1 MRAVQTEPETLCEEG
16 VPAPSSRVCGS
27 VPGVAIAGPVGLWD
41 ALPVMSLQGEE
52 HSPSRKRQPCTVS
65 FISLHSF
72 ISSGVTSMCST
83 CYVHSSSLI
92 IVAVWFLYASH
103 PTHTM
108 HSPLLTL
115 HIYLPIIR
123 TMCLYVYIFL
133 NRRAVLWENN
143 LWEEPDF

>member
-65 FISLHSF
+65 FISLHLFRCNKHVQHLLRAQQFSNNCSCVVSVCQPPNTHYAL
-72 ISSGVTSMCST
+72 SSAHTA
-83 CYVHSSSLI
+83 YL
-92 IVAVWFLYASH
+92 F
-103 PTHTM
+103 THNP
-108 HSPLLTL
+108 HNVSVCIHLS
-115 HIYLPIIR
+115 
-123 TMCLYVYIFL
+123 
-133 NRRAVLWENN
+133 E
-143 LWEEPDF
+143 